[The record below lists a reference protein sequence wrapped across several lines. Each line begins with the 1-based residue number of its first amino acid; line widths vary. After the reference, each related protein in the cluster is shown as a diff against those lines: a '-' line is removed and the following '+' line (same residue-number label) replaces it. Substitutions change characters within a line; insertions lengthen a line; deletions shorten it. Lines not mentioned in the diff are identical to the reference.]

1 MTRKP
6 LYRIL
11 KGSILEMEGR
21 RLRVA
26 VCEEGSVA
34 VECEE
39 TGECFSLPYER
50 VEAAIRARDCEVI
63 PPQEAAKRAALIEY
77 TGGYEEVTQLPE
89 RAQRDVQARAAL
101 VIAMNMLRDE
111 DVKLTQRSMD
121 KGGEHRH
128 QLLKKAHEL
137 APEFDFLRFQ
147 RGGKLAGGFV
157 VPQGRTLDRYCALFR
172 EFGGNPVVL
181 ADRDH
186 LKGRRE
192 PRLVPWQQ
200 KFVSYVVNR
209 FLQKTKPSFARVYRL
224 AQKTFSRSA
233 QDIAS
238 CVAWPSLTTIRKHY
252 CALLPITKALGLEG
266 TEHAY
271 NSFGA
276 GTTDVRALLFGEEF
290 EWDQVLLS
298 VFTRNDGTLG
308 AEVID
313 PKTAPEEL
321 GDNEVCRCWL
331 HVILD
336 DGTRMPLGW
345 IIAESADADHSLAL
359 LRMATRDKTKEK
371 VRYGC
376 QNDPAPP
383 VRLCLGSADN
393 GSATRNSEV
402 YSAQLGMDMVVQ
414 TNRTYHAND
423 KPYIERLFGTMQGKV
438 LSVLPGYTGSH
449 PKHLPGYD
457 SKGAAKVTH
466 DQLYGMITRYF
477 VDEYQNEP
485 HYGTGM
491 FGMTPRAKLEDSQ
504 ARYGPSEPPSQRQRI
519 LYFGT
524 KRQART
530 TSEGVRAFNIPFNST
545 QLQRFAAG
553 ASRRVTV
560 HVDRDDLRRVLITAE
575 GLDEVLEANLSMTV
589 FKDLTL
595 EEAIDFMEMA
605 TKDNPERD
613 ALYQRDLELAI
624 ERLAREVEAFG
635 DHRDPSNFQVFEKL
649 QKRSDKTLRVEA
661 RPPASIAPTVRPGAI
676 MDRHATSGVV
686 AVNSAAGKPPSL
698 SQNVPAKDASD
709 GSTNAPSDIR
719 NKTFGPVKDSKL

>member
-1 MTRKP
+1 
-6 LYRIL
+6 
-11 KGSILEMEGR
+11 MEGR

-26 VCEEGSVA
+26 VCEEGGVV

-39 TGECFSLPYER
+39 TGECFSLLYER

-63 PPQEAAKRAALIEY
+63 PPQDAIKRAALIKY

-111 DVKLTQRSMD
+111 GIKLTQRSMD
-121 KGGEHRH
+121 KGGEHRR
-128 QLLKKAHEL
+128 QLLQKAHEL
-137 APEFDFLRFQ
+137 APEFDFLRYQ

-172 EFGGNPVVL
+172 EFGENPVVL

-200 KFVSYVVNR
+200 KFVNQVVNR
-209 FLQKTKPSFARVYRL
+209 ALRTSKPSFARIYRL

-238 CVAWPSLTTIRKHY
+238 CVAWPSLTTIRKYY
-252 CALLPITKALGLEG
+252 CAFLPVTKALGLEG
-266 TEHAY
+266 EEHAY
-271 NSFGA
+271 NASGA
-276 GTTDVRALLFGEEF
+276 GTTDIRALFFGEKY

-298 VFTRNDGTLG
+298 IFTKKDGTFG

-313 PKTAPEEL
+313 PKTVPEEHRE
-321 GDNEVCRCWL
+321 NEVCRCWL

-336 DGTRMPLGW
+336 IGTRMPLGW
-345 IIAESADADHSLAL
+345 IIAESADADHSKAL

-393 GSATRNSEV
+393 GSATRNSDV
-402 YSAQLGMDMVVQ
+402 YAAQLAMGTVVQ
-414 TNRTYHAND
+414 TNRTYRAND
-423 KPYIERLFGTMQGKV
+423 KPYVERLFGTLQGKV

-457 SKGAAKVTH
+457 SKGLAKVTH

-477 VDEYQNEP
+477 VDEYPYEK
-485 HYGTGM
+485 HRGTGM
-491 FGMTPRAKLEDSQ
+491 FRKTPCAKLED
-504 ARYGPSEPPSQRQRI
+504 ALACYGTIEPPSQRERI
-519 LYFGT
+519 LHLGM

-530 TSEGVRAFNIPFNST
+530 TSEGVRVFNIPFNST
-545 QLQRFAAG
+545 QLQRYAAG
-553 ASRRVTV
+553 ASKRVTV
-560 HVDRDDLRRVLITAE
+560 HLDPDDLRRVLITAE
-575 GLDEVLEANLSMTV
+575 GLDEVLEANLSMTA

-595 EEAIDFMEMA
+595 DEAIDVMETA
-605 TKDNPERD
+605 TKDNPERS
-613 ALYQRDLELAI
+613 ALHQRDLERAI
-624 ERLAREVEAFG
+624 ERHAREVEAFR
-635 DHRDPSNFQVFEKL
+635 DDRDPSNFQTLEQL
-649 QKRSDKTLRVEA
+649 QKRADRLTRVEE
-661 RPPASIAPTVRPGAI
+661 RPPASIAPTVPPGAI

-686 AVNSAAGKPPSL
+686 AVNSVAGKPPSP
-698 SQNVPAKDASD
+698 SQNVPAKDASS
-709 GSTNAPSDIR
+709 GSENAPSDIR